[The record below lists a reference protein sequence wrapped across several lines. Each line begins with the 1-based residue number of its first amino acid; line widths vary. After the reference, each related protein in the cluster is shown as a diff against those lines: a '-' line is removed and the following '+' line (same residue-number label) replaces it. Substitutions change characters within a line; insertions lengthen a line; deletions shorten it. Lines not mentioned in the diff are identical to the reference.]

1 MKRRQQIQRSTIR
14 SILIA
19 IIILQDFIPFLGN
32 IPLGPLSITT
42 MHVTVIIAAIV
53 VSPVD
58 GAIIG
63 GVWGVLTWVRA
74 FVAPSSPLAPLVM
87 VNPLVS
93 VFPRVMIGLA
103 AGYLYRWMDRLT
115 RRPQLAMVV
124 AGVAGSLTNTGLVLG
139 AIALFYR
146 TPAVAH
152 AYSVDVNHLLPALEA
167 ILATNG
173 LAELIFAAVM
183 VPLIAYPVLEV
194 RRRLGGWEQQ
204 KCAQVMCLSAFFN
217 NDNLLVVGKAI
228 YFPQGP

>member
-19 IIILQDFIPFLGN
+19 IIILQDFVPFFGN
-32 IPLGPLSITT
+32 IPVGPLSITT

-53 VSPVD
+53 VGPVD

-93 VFPRVMIGLA
+93 VVPRIMIGLV
-103 AGYLYRWMDRLT
+103 AGYLYRWLARLSKQP
-115 RRPQLAMVV
+115 RLAMVV
-124 AGVAGSLTNTGLVLG
+124 AGIAGSLTNTGLVLG

-146 TPAVAH
+146 TPAVAR
-152 AYSVDVNHLLPALEA
+152 AYGVDVSHLLPVLET
-167 ILATNG
+167 IMATNG
-173 LAELIFAAVM
+173 VAELVFAAIV
-183 VPLIAYPVLEV
+183 VPLVAYPVLEV
-194 RRRLGGWEQQ
+194 RRRLG
-204 KCAQVMCLSAFFN
+204 
-217 NDNLLVVGKAI
+217 
-228 YFPQGP
+228 